1 MRSLHYHY
9 RSIIFLS
16 KAARPD
22 CLSVLDRRNYLLP
35 DMVLIFLD
43 KLETSQDYN
52 KNAFLNIWEML
63 RISKSVQSTKCYF
76 VPYKHILRFPTL
88 SKSLWSAYLNCN
100 CHIHYRQKIDYYT
113 VGVFLSVT
121 LFEHTH
127 WCKPITLVAQ
137 QKKNSYSFWFRKQ
150 IWQRKMFLSIQ
161 YVIFFHFNST
171 NYIPSSKA
179 IRILKIIS
187 MRPLFDV
194 IKIFYNFS
202 TDEAVLKFT
211 TKGFICYS
219 KTSKYWPRIFVEKMA
234 KLQNKKCWTFSL

>member
-100 CHIHYRQKIDYYT
+100 CHIHYPQKIDYYT

-137 QKKNSYSFWFRKQ
+137 QKKKNLTHFGLENKYDKEKCFLAYNMWFFFILTRLITFLRVKQ
-150 IWQRKMFLSIQ
+150 
-161 YVIFFHFNST
+161 
-171 NYIPSSKA
+171 
-179 IRILKIIS
+179 
-187 MRPLFDV
+187 
-194 IKIFYNFS
+194 
-202 TDEAVLKFT
+202 
-211 TKGFICYS
+211 
-219 KTSKYWPRIFVEKMA
+219 
-234 KLQNKKCWTFSL
+234 